1 MRSFALVAL
10 TVAAFVASLG
20 FASPAAAAVTPVRLE
35 LIALV
40 CNDPNEGVDEAILR
54 IGGVDVFGPAKIR
67 RNESLDLQ
75 GLPLR
80 TFRRNVNVTLIEDD
94 GFLRGADDFL
104 GTVTISRDD
113 LDEGTRQA
121 SFTQG
126 GANYTLFYRVVA

>member
-1 MRSFALVAL
+1 MGA
-10 TVAAFVASLG
+10 
-20 FASPAAAAVTPVRLE
+20 
-35 LIALV
+35 
-40 CNDPNEGVDEAILR
+40 DEAILR
-54 IGGVDVFGPAKIR
+54 IGGVDILGPAKIR

-80 TFRRNVNVTLIEDD
+80 SFRRNVNVTLIEDD